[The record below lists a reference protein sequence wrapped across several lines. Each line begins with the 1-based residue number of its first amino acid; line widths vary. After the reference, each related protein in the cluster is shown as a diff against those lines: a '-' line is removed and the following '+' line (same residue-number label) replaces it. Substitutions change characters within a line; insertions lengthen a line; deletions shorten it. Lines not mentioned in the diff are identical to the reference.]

1 MDESD
6 ILNTRYLK
14 REISLTAN
22 MECLFCP
29 KTFKS
34 TENGA
39 KNPILAHLLTDHKF
53 VIAEVQHI
61 TNFPW

>member
-1 MDESD
+1 MDDKD
-6 ILNTRYLK
+6 ILTTRYLK
-14 REISLTAN
+14 SESSLPQN

-29 KTFKS
+29 KTFIS
-34 TENGA
+34 TDNGA